1 MCKVHIFW
9 DNSNIHIVGR
19 NHVMKEFEP
28 EEDQKLFRSYFKNLF
43 LLAHRNRPIGSAYV
57 VGSIPPPNS
66 NLWDHVRRLGVTLEL
81 LERSASNKEVGV
93 DQTLQVS
100 MFREAVK
107 NDGHDHT
114 FVVLTGDGA
123 GKKLGQGFLNDLE
136 LIKKKGFNVEV
147 ISWEHG
153 THKDLKGF
161 AETNGLFI
169 PLEDFYYNVTF
180 IKGKRRAD
188 ENLDF
193 SKITKLT
200 VDEQNQ

>member
-28 EEDQKLFRSYFKNLF
+28 EEDQKLFRIYFKNLF

-57 VGSIPPPNS
+57 VGSIPPNS
-66 NLWDHVRRLGVTLEL
+66 NLWGHVRRLGVTLEL

-107 NDGHDHT
+107 NNGHDHT

-123 GKKLGQGFLNDLE
+123 GKKLGKGFLNDLE
-136 LIKKKGFNVEV
+136 LIKNMGFNVEV
-147 ISWEHG
+147 ISWKHG
-153 THKDLKGF
+153 THRDLKEF
-161 AETNGLFI
+161 AQNNGLFI

-180 IKGKRRAD
+180 IKEKRRAD
-188 ENLDF
+188 ENIDF
-193 SKITKLT
+193 SKI
-200 VDEQNQ
+200 N